1 MFSAFVGT
9 HWWTLCFDLLP
20 GYNTVSARLTDE
32 IGTFHK
38 KWKDQLPVALL
49 YPNTY
54 PVAVSNLGYQL
65 VYTLLNQM
73 AGVVCERFVYPD
85 QGESLRSLES
95 SRPLSDFPLVFG
107 SISFEHDYP
116 RLTAMLAAGGVTP
129 FAADRAASIS
139 AGEPL
144 VVLGGVGVFM
154 NPEPLALFADLMV
167 IGEAEPLLEPLMAY
181 LQRYATTDRQALL
194 AEIAAT
200 LPGCYVPGLYRFS
213 YDDQGVVEKVEVAPG
228 IPQRVHKVI
237 APEMAQAAHSTL
249 LSPDAEL
256 GMYMVEL
263 GRGCS
268 RGCRFCAAGY
278 IYRPPR
284 LWSAD
289 SILAGLEDRPPQMNR
304 IGLLGMEMAGE
315 DTVEKISAY
324 LQAHGCALSFSSLRA
339 DRISEKTL
347 ELLAASEL
355 KSVAIAADGASE
367 RLRNLINKG
376 LKEDDLLSA
385 AERLVGAGI
394 SHLKLYVMI
403 GLPTETREDL
413 EELMQLVDRL
423 QARIL
428 PIGRERGRVSEL
440 TLSINCFVPK
450 PWTPF
455 QFCAFGGLSEEE
467 AGRGRVEP
475 AQAALK
481 EKIRFLRQGL
491 AHAAN
496 LHLKFDHPE
505 QALQQAVFSRA
516 DRRIGPALLDI
527 GIGRASFK
535 QAMRRHGLD
544 PWQYAIR
551 VRSGEERMC
560 WEVVDHGIRTGYL
573 RQEYE
578 RALEGAYTRPCE
590 PALCRRCGVCGECA

>member
-1 MFSAFVGT
+1 M
-9 HWWTLCFDLLP
+9 
-20 GYNTVSARLTDE
+20 SARLIEE
-32 IGTFHK
+32 IGTLRK

-73 AGVVCERFVYPD
+73 AGVVCERFVYPE
-85 QGESLRSLES
+85 QGEGLRSLES

-107 SISFEHDYP
+107 SISFEHDFP
-116 RLTAMLAAGGVTP
+116 RLAAMLAAGGIPP
-129 FAADRAASIS
+129 FAADRASSIS
-139 AGEPL
+139 AGDPL

-167 IGEAEPLLEPLMAY
+167 IGEAEPVLETLMSH
-181 LQRYATTDRQALL
+181 LQDYAGTDRGTLL
-194 AEIAAT
+194 TQIATA
-200 LPGCYVPGLYRFS
+200 LPGCYVPGFYHLS
-213 YDDQGVVEKVEVAPG
+213 YDEQGAVEKIEVDPG
-228 IPQRVHKVI
+228 IPARVLKVI

-249 LSPDAEL
+249 LSPEAEL

-268 RGCRFCAAGY
+268 RGCRFCAAGF

-284 LWSAD
+284 LWSAE
-289 SILAGLEDRPPQMNR
+289 SILAGLEDRPPQMHR
-304 IGLLGMEMAGE
+304 IGLLGMEMVSE
-315 DTVEKISAY
+315 ETVDKISGY
-324 LQAHGCALSFSSLRA
+324 LQSHGCALSFSSLRA
-339 DRISEKTL
+339 DRITEKTL
-347 ELLAASEL
+347 QLLAASEL

-367 RLRNLINKG
+367 RLRHLINKG
-376 LKEDDLLSA
+376 LREEDLLSA

-394 SHLKLYVMI
+394 FHLKLYVMI
-403 GLPTETREDL
+403 GLPTETEHDL
-413 EELMQLVDRL
+413 EELIQLVEKL
-423 QARIL
+423 QERIL

-440 TLSINCFVPK
+440 ALSINCFVPK

-455 QFCAFGGLSEEE
+455 QYCAFGGLEDEQTKEEN
-467 AGRGRVEP
+467 VES
-475 AQAALK
+475 ALSGLK
-481 EKIRFLRQGL
+481 KKIRFIRQGL
-491 AHAAN
+491 AHLSN

-527 GIGRASFK
+527 GIGKSSFK
-535 QAMRRHGLD
+535 QAMRQHNLE

-551 VRSGEERMC
+551 SRTELEPMC
-560 WEVVDHGIRTGYL
+560 WEVLDHGIRAGHL
-573 RQEYE
+573 WQEYQ
-578 RALEGAYTRPCE
+578 RALAGKYTRPCE
-590 PALCRRCGVCGECA
+590 PAVCRRCGVCGE